1 MLKIF
6 MIMLFFLLTSCS
18 TYTVTVL
25 HNEVDP
31 TTFIDPDTEMTR
43 NDPSTPSKS
52 LYRQCKPGFTIKTNK
67 NKKECMHQ

>member
-6 MIMLFFLLTSCS
+6 TMIVCFLLISCS

-31 TTFIDPDTEMTR
+31 ANFIDPDTEMTR
-43 NDPSTPSKS
+43 DPSAQGRSIH
-52 LYRQCKPGFTIKTNK
+52 RQCKPGFTIKTNK
-67 NKKECMHQ
+67 NRKECMHQ